1 MKIEN
6 KKPNPK
12 ITYKLVIDGKL
23 PNLNDY
29 TRANR
34 TVNRGYSLGSKMKKE
49 TEEIIS
55 FYIMRD
61 LKGIHFDKKVKIDFK
76 WYEENKKRDID
87 NVAFGKKF
95 ILDALVRNGIIQTDG
110 WRGVAGFTDSFFI
123 DKNNPRIEVLI
134 EKVEE

>member
-1 MKIEN
+1 MV
-6 KKPNPK
+6 
-12 ITYKLVIDGKL
+12 KLVIDGTL

-34 TVNRGYSLGSKMKKE
+34 TRARGVYSLGSKMKKE
-49 TEEIIS
+49 VEEMIS

-61 LKGIHFDKKVKIDFK
+61 LKNVRFEGKVKVDFL
-76 WYEENKKRDID
+76 WYEPNKKRDID

-95 ILDALVRNGIIQTDG
+95 ILDALVKNDIIQTDG

-134 EKVEE
+134 EKVDE